1 MHHAGF
7 DGRREMSSLSFNRV
21 LVHDSVKSLTM
32 EANLQKGRL
41 FHRVPCA
48 KSREKLQEFFLSV
61 ARCFVNNTV
70 MYFNLFAC
78 PFKPCNTSVIT
89 RVPNFIL

>member
-41 FHRVPCA
+41 FHRVPA
-48 KSREKLQEFFLSV
+48 LNLGRNF
-61 ARCFVNNTV
+61 NNS
-70 MYFNLFAC
+70 F
-78 PFKPCNTSVIT
+78 
-89 RVPNFIL
+89 

>member
-1 MHHAGF
+1 
-7 DGRREMSSLSFNRV
+7 MSNLSLNSV
-21 LVHDSVKSLTM
+21 VVHDSGKSFTM

-41 FHRVPCA
+41 FHRVPCV
-48 KSREKLQEFFLSV
+48 KSREKLQEFFQSV

-70 MYFNLFAC
+70 MYFNLLAC